1 MVYFT
6 CNACGASLKK
16 NQVEKHY
23 MNQCRSCEVL
33 TCIDCQKDFPGDA
46 YKEHTSCISENEK
59 YGGKGWQPKANANK
73 GAKKQAAWLERLE
86 VLLEKLDSSLDKD
99 VKLVLDAIQGYE
111 NIPRKRPKF
120 INFCKNVLS
129 RKFAS
134 ASIEKTWD
142 LFEKAIKEP
151 AISSDLVESKTLA
164 VAKPTSTPETTNG
177 TSYKASFNQWETANL
192 GNDQVNEK
200 FRRLMGMG
208 KSGGHADKPM
218 MTSAKHASSV
228 QDSTKLFANQ
238 EQQYE
243 KARAI
248 TLSSKGQGLGFA
260 PSNPKEKKNSQ
271 NKRKTFDDNT
281 EDDDEVSTG
290 KENGHSNGNNEELAQ
305 QNGGINMFKGTKVD
319 QVHSGEISEKKKKK
333 KRKLT
338 EIDSI
343 EGNET
348 KKAKVV
354 ENVETQDKF
363 DWIDC
368 VLQVV
373 SKKGSTKMKKLK
385 KKVVN
390 EYLNHYPD
398 THKTRQDLE
407 TKFEKKLVKSKKL
420 KISNDIVSIST
431 SRDD

>member
-23 MNQCRSCEVL
+23 MHQCRNCEVL
-33 TCIDCQKDFPGDA
+33 TCIDCQKDFPGDT
-46 YKEHTSCISENEK
+46 YKDHTSCISEAEK
-59 YGGKGWQPKANANK
+59 YSAKGWQPKANANK

-86 VLLEKLDSSLDKD
+86 ALVEKLDGSLDKD

-111 NIPRKRPKF
+111 NIPRKRAKF

-129 RKFAS
+129 RKFAP

-142 LFEKAIKEP
+142 LFEKAIKEGETP
-151 AISSDLVESKTLA
+151 SSPNSVNPESTPDT
-164 VAKPTSTPETTNG
+164 KPSTPEITNG
-177 TSYKASFNQWETANL
+177 TNDKTSFNQWETANL
-192 GNDQVNEK
+192 GNDKTNEK

-208 KSGGHADKPM
+208 KSGSVEKPM
-218 MTSAKHASSV
+218 MTSAKHASTV

-238 EQQYE
+238 EQEYE

-248 TLSSKGQGLGFA
+248 TLSAKGQGLGFA
-260 PSNPKEKKNSQ
+260 STNTKEKKNSH
-271 NKRKTFDDNT
+271 NKRKTFDDES
-281 EDDDEVSTG
+281 EDEKDITKG
-290 KENGHSNGNNEELAQ
+290 KENGQSNGNSDEMDH
-305 QNGGINMFKGTKVD
+305 QNGGISMFKGTQAD
-319 QVHSGEISEKKKKK
+319 QVGDGETSEKRKKK
-333 KRKLT
+333 KRKVT
-338 EIDSI
+338 EDDPG
-343 EGNET
+343 EDNKT
-348 KKAKVV
+348 KKAKIV
-354 ENVETQDKF
+354 ENVEPQNKF

-368 VLQVV
+368 VLEVL

-390 EYLNHYPD
+390 EFLTLHPD
-398 THKTRQDLE
+398 TNKTRLDLE
-407 TKFEKKLVKSKKL
+407 SKFEKKLAKSKKL